1 MNHAPDPISPSLQR
15 LVILMAVAQAA
26 IVFIGVYAVARCC

>member
-15 LVILMAVAQAA
+15 LVIAMAIAQVA
-26 IVFIGVYAVARCC
+26 IVLIGVYAVARCC